1 MVLGS
6 ELQPSG
12 SRVTYLND
20 LEMNEAYNY
29 ARDIGRQSATSVVD
43 QAVTKD
49 QSKII
54 DGFAG
59 EIAFCKIH
67 NCYLPKSSESRP
79 WDVMIGGKTI
89 DIKTTQIKRGLLLVK
104 YATESNPADLYALI
118 IGNGRRFEY
127 MGYAT
132 KKQMFAKSSLGDLGY
147 GPVWMLEQS
156 DLNKELIK

>member
-29 ARDIGRQSATSVVD
+29 ARDIGRQAATSVVD

-59 EIAFCKIH
+59 EIAF
-67 NCYLPKSSESRP
+67 
-79 WDVMIGGKTI
+79 
-89 DIKTTQIKRGLLLVK
+89 
-104 YATESNPADLYALI
+104 
-118 IGNGRRFEY
+118 
-127 MGYAT
+127 
-132 KKQMFAKSSLGDLGY
+132 
-147 GPVWMLEQS
+147 
-156 DLNKELIK
+156 